1 MRHRHAFAAIVFACA
16 ISPAFAETQPPA
28 ISVSGE
34 ATISVPPD
42 LAEINGGVT
51 TEAKNARDASAAN
64 NKAMSAVL
72 QALKASGVAEK
83 DIQTSR
89 LSLQPQ
95 SAPIKGNNGPMQIVG
110 YRASNRVT
118 VTVRDVTKVANAIDA
133 LVSSGANDI
142 SGISFMVSQASKLL
156 DDARA
161 KAIDDAHRKA
171 DIYARAAGV
180 TLGAPLIISEQGM
193 PGPMPY
199 RKMAAAMADS
209 APVAPGE
216 EMLRVSVSVSYEIK
230 PKTP

>member
-64 NKAMSAVL
+64 NTAMSAVL

-180 TLGAPLIISEQGM
+180 TLGAPLSISEQGM

>member
-1 MRHRHAFAAIVFACA
+1 MRHRHAFAAIVLACA

-51 TEAKNARDASAAN
+51 TEAKSARDASAAN

-180 TLGAPLIISEQGM
+180 TLGAPLSISEQGM

-216 EMLRVSVSVSYEIK
+216 ETLRVSVSVSYEIK

>member
-1 MRHRHAFAAIVFACA
+1 MRHLPVFAAIVLACA
-16 ISPAFAETQPPA
+16 ISPAIAETPPPA
-28 ISVSGE
+28 ISVTGE

-51 TEAKNARDASAAN
+51 TEAKTARDASADN

-72 QALKASGVAEK
+72 QALKTSGIADK

-95 SAPIKGNNGPMQIVG
+95 SAPIKGDRGPMQIVG

-118 VTVRDVTKVANAIDA
+118 VTVRDVAKVANAIDA

-156 DDARA
+156 DEARG
-161 KAIDDAHRKA
+161 KAIEDAHRKA

-180 TLGAPLIISEQGM
+180 TLGAPLNISEQGM

-199 RKMAAAMADS
+199 RKMAAVMADS

-216 EMLRVSVSVSYEIK
+216 EMLRVSVSVSYAIK
-230 PKTP
+230 PKAP

>member
-1 MRHRHAFAAIVFACA
+1 
-16 ISPAFAETQPPA
+16 
-28 ISVSGE
+28 
-34 ATISVPPD
+34 
-42 LAEINGGVT
+42 
-51 TEAKNARDASAAN
+51 
-64 NKAMSAVL
+64 MSAVL

-180 TLGAPLIISEQGM
+180 TLGAPLSISEQGM

>member
-180 TLGAPLIISEQGM
+180 TLGAPLSISEQGM

-216 EMLRVSVSVSYEIK
+216 ETLRVSVSVSYEIK